1 MSGNEKLLE
10 ILFYS
15 PNTQFTSIR
24 SLYEQVKK
32 RGITYNEVKEFVQK
46 QEATQLFKRQK
57 RITHY
62 FPIVAKHKYEIMQ
75 LDLIDLSDIASANE
89 NYKFLLACIDVF
101 SRLAYVVPLKNKES
115 RTVNDA
121 IDEIVELTSP
131 ITIQCDNGKEF
142 NNHSFKKMMKERG
155 IDIQFID
162 VGDHKK
168 LGIIDR
174 YVRTLREKINKY
186 MTMFN
191 TTKYIDV
198 LPKIIS
204 NYNSSYHSGIK
215 KVPNDVEEDDEDVIK
230 LTNKKYNKAK
240 LEETKFN
247 VGDSVRFILNRKQF
261 EKRTLAKWSKTVHKI
276 ISNTEHSYTLDNG
289 KTYKY
294 YELQKVNIIQ
304 KLERPITEPTREQMK
319 KVRTNLRKFNR
330 EGLDKSIIL
339 D

>member
-24 SLYEQVKK
+24 SLFEQVKK

-75 LDLIDLSDIASANE
+75 LDLIDMSDIASANE

-121 IDEIVELTSP
+121 IDEIIELTSP
-131 ITIQCDNGKEF
+131 IKLQCDNGKEF
-142 NNHSFKKMMKERG
+142 DNHSFKKMMNERG
-155 IDIQFID
+155 IDVQFID
-162 VGDHKK
+162 VGDHKR
-168 LGIIDR
+168 LGIVDR
-174 YVRTLREKINKY
+174 FVRTLREKINKY
-186 MTMFN
+186 LTMFN

-304 KLERPITEPTREQMK
+304 KIERPITEPTREQMR
-319 KVRTNLRKFNR
+319 KVRTSERRFR
-330 EGLDKSIIL
+330 TEGLDKSMIL

>member
-1 MSGNEKLLE
+1 MSGNEQLLQ

-15 PNTQFTSIR
+15 PNTQFTSIK
-24 SLYEQVKK
+24 SLYDQVKK

-46 QEATQLFKRQK
+46 QEATQLFKKQK
-57 RITHY
+57 RIKHY

-75 LDLIDLSDIASANE
+75 LDLIDMSDIASANE

-101 SRLAYVVPLKNKES
+101 SRLAYIVPMKNKES

-121 IDEIVELTSP
+121 IEEIIELTSP
-131 ITIQCDNGKEF
+131 IKIQCDNGKEF
-142 NNHSFKKMMKERG
+142 DNHSFKKMMKERG

-162 VGDHKK
+162 VGDHKR
-168 LGIIDR
+168 LGIVDR
-174 YVRTLREKINKY
+174 FVRTLREKINKY
-186 MTMFN
+186 LTMFN

-240 LEETKFN
+240 QEEIKFN
-247 VGDSVRFILNRKQF
+247 NGDSVRYILNRKQF
-261 EKRTLAKWSKTVHKI
+261 EKGTLAKWSKTVHKI
-276 ISNTEHSYTLDNG
+276 ISYTEHSYTLDNG
-289 KTYKY
+289 KVYKY
-294 YELQKVNIIQ
+294 YELQKVNDVE
-304 KLERPITEPTREQMK
+304 KLERPSAEPTREQMR
-319 KVRTNLRKFNR
+319 KVRTSQRKFNK
-330 EGLDKSIIL
+330 EGLDKSMIL

>member
-24 SLYEQVKK
+24 SLFEQVKK

-75 LDLIDLSDIASANE
+75 LDLIDMSDIASANE

-121 IDEIVELTSP
+121 IDEIIELTSP
-131 ITIQCDNGKEF
+131 IKLQCDNGKEF
-142 NNHSFKKMMKERG
+142 DNHSFKKMMNERG

-162 VGDHKK
+162 VGDHKR
-168 LGIIDR
+168 LGIVDR
-174 YVRTLREKINKY
+174 FVRTLREKINKY
-186 MTMFN
+186 LTMFN

-304 KLERPITEPTREQMK
+304 KIERPITEPTREQMR
-319 KVRTNLRKFNR
+319 KVRTSERRFR
-330 EGLDKSIIL
+330 TEGLDKSMIL

>member
-75 LDLIDLSDIASANE
+75 LDLIDMSDIASANE

-121 IDEIVELTSP
+121 IDEIIELTSP
-131 ITIQCDNGKEF
+131 IKLQCDNGKEF
-142 NNHSFKKMMKERG
+142 DNHSFKKMMNERG
-155 IDIQFID
+155 IDVQFID
-162 VGDHKK
+162 VGDHKR
-168 LGIIDR
+168 LGIVDR
-174 YVRTLREKINKY
+174 FVRTLREKINKY
-186 MTMFN
+186 LTMFN

-304 KLERPITEPTREQMK
+304 KIERPITEPTREQMR
-319 KVRTNLRKFNR
+319 KVRTSERRFR
-330 EGLDKSIIL
+330 TEGLDKSMIL

>member
-75 LDLIDLSDIASANE
+75 LDLIDMSDIASANE

-101 SRLAYVVPLKNKES
+101 SRLAYIVPMKNKES

-121 IDEIVELTSP
+121 IEEIIELTSP
-131 ITIQCDNGKEF
+131 IKIQCDNGKEF
-142 NNHSFKKMMKERG
+142 DNHSFKKMMKERG

-162 VGDHKK
+162 VGDHKR
-168 LGIIDR
+168 LGIVDR
-174 YVRTLREKINKY
+174 FVRTLREKINKY
-186 MTMFN
+186 LTMFN

-204 NYNSSYHSGIK
+204 NYNNSYHSGIK
-215 KVPNDVEEDDEDVIK
+215 KIPNDVEQDDEDVIK

-240 LEETKFN
+240 QEEIKFN
-247 VGDSVRFILNRKQF
+247 TGDYVRYILNRKQF
-261 EKRTLAKWSKTVHKI
+261 EKGTLAKWS
-276 ISNTEHSYTLDNG
+276 NG
-289 KTYKY
+289 
-294 YELQKVNIIQ
+294 
-304 KLERPITEPTREQMK
+304 
-319 KVRTNLRKFNR
+319 LRQFIK
-330 EGLDKSIIL
+330 
-339 D
+339 